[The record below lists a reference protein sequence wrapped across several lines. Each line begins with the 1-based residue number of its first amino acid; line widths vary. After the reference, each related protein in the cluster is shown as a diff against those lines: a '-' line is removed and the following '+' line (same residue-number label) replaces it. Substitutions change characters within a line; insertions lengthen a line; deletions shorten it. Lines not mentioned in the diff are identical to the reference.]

1 MRKAMAGGVLILAA
15 GLVGGAAFYGSVF
28 YEQPLAKGELF
39 EALVQASEG
48 GEDNLTEVFAPFV
61 AADAPLDDRVAPL
74 LANGFRCD
82 LRPANVEG
90 STMLVCRR
98 PLEGSRYCQG
108 FFYFSYETASGEIIE
123 TLGSAYDARGR
134 ANSFGL
140 CDNNREAFLELPAEG
155 V

>member
-15 GLVGGAAFYGSVF
+15 GLVGGAAVF

-140 CDNNREAFLELPAEG
+140 CDNNREAFPELPAEG